1 MKRIGILFIITA
13 LATTIIF
20 SGCGENNSD
29 KSESSTVESSKAE
42 ISQPVSKDN
51 VSSKED
57 EFSKDNESSKNDESS
72 KDASKASEKSTES
85 KTEVESSW
93 FDDAVFVGDS
103 VTLKLSY
110 YADNGSLGKAE
121 FLCAGSLGYG
131 AALQDIDAD
140 GNVHPTYEGKKY
152 TVDDGV
158 QMLGSK
164 KVFIMFGMNDIGLY
178 GIDDTIE
185 NMKTL
190 TSRIK
195 EKSPDV
201 EIYIQSVTPMLE
213 NMQLKDL
220 NNKSIDEF
228 NIKLKA
234 EAEKLGYKYLN
245 VASVMKDEKGNL
257 IPEYCSD
264 PEAMGIHFSDD
275 GCKVW
280 VEYLKQ
286 NVE

>member
-20 SGCGENNSD
+20 SGCGKNNSD
-29 KSESSTVESSKAE
+29 KSESSTVESSKAK

-51 VSSKED
+51 VS
-57 EFSKDNESSKNDESS
+57 SKDNESSKNDESS

-140 GNVHPTYEGKKY
+140 GNVHPTYEGKNILLM
-152 TVDDGV
+152 TVFKCLV
-158 QMLGSK
+158 QKRSLLCL
-164 KVFIMFGMNDIGLY
+164 V
-178 GIDDTIE
+178 
-185 NMKTL
+185 
-190 TSRIK
+190 
-195 EKSPDV
+195 
-201 EIYIQSVTPMLE
+201 
-213 NMQLKDL
+213 
-220 NNKSIDEF
+220 
-228 NIKLKA
+228 
-234 EAEKLGYKYLN
+234 
-245 VASVMKDEKGNL
+245 
-257 IPEYCSD
+257 
-264 PEAMGIHFSDD
+264 
-275 GCKVW
+275 
-280 VEYLKQ
+280 
-286 NVE
+286 

>member
-1 MKRIGILFIITA
+1 MKRIGILFIMTA

-29 KSESSTVESSKAE
+29 KSEISTVESSKAE

-140 GNVHPTYEGKKY
+140 GNVHPTYEGEKY

-164 KVFIMFGMNDIGLY
+164 KI
-178 GIDDTIE
+178 
-185 NMKTL
+185 
-190 TSRIK
+190 
-195 EKSPDV
+195 
-201 EIYIQSVTPMLE
+201 
-213 NMQLKDL
+213 
-220 NNKSIDEF
+220 
-228 NIKLKA
+228 
-234 EAEKLGYKYLN
+234 
-245 VASVMKDEKGNL
+245 
-257 IPEYCSD
+257 
-264 PEAMGIHFSDD
+264 
-275 GCKVW
+275 
-280 VEYLKQ
+280 
-286 NVE
+286 